1 MHTVAADALAV
12 RWRCAGWW
20 GRYDTV
26 KAALAKAE
34 AAAAAAKQ
42 AAAAATAEAA
52 GATKQEE
59 EAGVDQDHGDT
70 AAAAA
75 AEASVATLRQELTEE
90 RGKVRV
96 LCFDETAL

>member
-12 RWRCAGWW
+12 RWVAGD
-20 GRYDTV
+20 RYDTV

-34 AAAAAAKQ
+34 AAAAAANQ
-42 AAAAATAEAA
+42 AAAAATAAAA

-59 EAGVDQDHGDT
+59 EAGVGQDHGDT
-70 AAAAA
+70 AAA
-75 AEASVATLRQELTEE
+75 AEASVATLRQELAEE

-96 LCFDETAL
+96 LR